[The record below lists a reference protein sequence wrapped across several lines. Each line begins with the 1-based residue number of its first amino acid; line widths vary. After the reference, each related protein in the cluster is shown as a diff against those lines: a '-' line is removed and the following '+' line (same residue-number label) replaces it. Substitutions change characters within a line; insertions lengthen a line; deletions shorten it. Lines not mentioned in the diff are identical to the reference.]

1 MSTNKPATAKN
12 SIVFTE
18 AESAKKQAR
27 IDALEVGQA
36 LFDCEVISRPAALKP
51 ELIASA
57 RTDIRAAWCSQL
69 HRAKN
74 KTFGNYETQSWINI
88 ADNGAVAITLM
99 VLRTS

>member
-1 MSTNKPATAKN
+1 MATTKTPAAKS

-18 AESAKKQAR
+18 AETARKQAR
-27 IDALEVGQA
+27 LDALEVGQA
-36 LFDCEVISRPAALKP
+36 LFDCAVISRPAALKP

-57 RTDIRAAWCSQL
+57 RVDIRAAWCSQL

-74 KTFGNYETQSWINI
+74 KTFGNYETQSWINL
-88 ADNGAVAITLM
+88 ADNGAVVITMM